1 MNNLMSFTNKPIA
14 MSSLEIAELTGKNHN
29 HVLRDISR
37 ILEEVGI
44 GASKF
49 GSSYLS
55 EQNKSVTCFNLPR
68 LECDLVVS
76 GYSTK
81 YRLAI
86 IKRWHELEKQVPTLP
101 TTYREAL
108 IALVEQVEI
117 NETLLPKANAL
128 DRISAGEGSQCLT
141 DAAKALKV
149 KPKEL
154 RLRLQSMRWIYR
166 RAGGKNWVGYQ
177 DKIQQNL
184 VEHRIVSYKSS
195 DIESN
200 DHVTE
205 QVLLTPK
212 GIAKLASMDEFK

>member
-1 MNNLMSFTNKPIA
+1 MSDLISFANKPIA
-14 MSSLEIAELTGKNHN
+14 MSSLEIAELTGKDHFN
-29 HVLRDISR
+29 VLRDIKC
-37 ILEEVGI
+37 ILKEAEI
-44 GASKF
+44 DQLKF
-49 GSSYLS
+49 EGVYLGGNGQ
-55 EQNKSVTCFNLPR
+55 ERRCYNLPR

-108 IALVEQVEI
+108 VALVEQVEI

-177 DKIQQNL
+177 NKIDQNL